1 MPNHQQTPRKQ
12 SKAQIW
18 AKRSVHLKSYLQD
31 LPRRLRLDVE
41 ALVKQWLA
49 SPAHRAKILDP
60 TLRRA
65 GLGLVKPSKG
75 HRTFTGVLLLTDEL
89 G

>member
-1 MPNHQQTPRKQ
+1 MPNHQQTPRRS

-41 ALVKQWLA
+41 ALVR
-49 SPAHRAKILDP
+49 SSSLD
-60 TLRRA
+60 
-65 GLGLVKPSKG
+65 G
-75 HRTFTGVLLLTDEL
+75 HYYSNLLIII
-89 G
+89 